1 MAGERES
8 TRIKGQKLGFQIN
21 GRPVWPDMSEAE
33 LSPSSDDSYATFG
46 SIQAGGTPMK
56 LKVAGIVSTAAT
68 SLWRL
73 LFDNVGKDLPFIFAP
88 NGNDTPSADQ
98 PHYVGK
104 VTIKE
109 PPALPV
115 KINEVSS
122 FDLEM
127 PVVEW
132 QQKVSNG

>member
-1 MAGERES
+1 MANERES
-8 TRIKGQKLGFQIN
+8 VRIKGLKLGFQIN
-21 GRPVWPDMSEAE
+21 GKAVWPDMSEAE

-46 SIQAGGTPMK
+46 SVMAGGTPMK

-88 NGNDTPSADQ
+88 NGNDVPSVDQ
-98 PHYVGK
+98 PHYIGR
-104 VTIKE
+104 VTVKE

-115 KINEVSS
+115 KINETST

-127 PVVEW
+127 PVVDW
-132 QQKVSNG
+132 TQKTTNG

>member
-8 TRIKGQKLGFQIN
+8 VRIKGQRLGFQIN

-56 LKVAGIVSTAAT
+56 LKVSGIVSTAAT

-73 LFDNVGKDLPFIFAP
+73 LFDNVGKELSFVFSP
-88 NGNDTPSADQ
+88 NGNDTPSADM

-104 VTIKE
+104 VTVE
-109 PPALPV
+109 APPPLPV
-115 KINEVSS
+115 KVKDTST

-132 QQKVSNG
+132 SQKVSNG

>member
-1 MAGERES
+1 MANERES
-8 TRIKGQKLGFQIN
+8 VRIKGLKLGFQIN
-21 GRPVWPDMSEAE
+21 GKAVWPDMSEAE

-46 SIQAGGTPMK
+46 SVMAGGTPMK

-73 LFDNVGKDLPFIFAP
+73 LFDNVGKDLSFIFAP
-88 NGNDTPSADQ
+88 NGNDVPSVDQ
-98 PHYVGK
+98 PHYIGR
-104 VTIKE
+104 VTVKE

-115 KINEVSS
+115 KINETST

-127 PVVEW
+127 PVVDW
-132 QQKVSNG
+132 TQKTTNG